1 MGGKQSNYRET
12 AGTKSTRE
20 QEPGTEQITGNAQ
33 RTDVKQQSDKDKTKG
48 WDYYRTVDKLQ
59 LNLMN

>member
-1 MGGKQSNYRET
+1 MGGNLSNYPET

-20 QEPGTEQITGNAQ
+20 QEPGTDQITGNAQ

-48 WDYYRTVDKLQ
+48 
-59 LNLMN
+59 